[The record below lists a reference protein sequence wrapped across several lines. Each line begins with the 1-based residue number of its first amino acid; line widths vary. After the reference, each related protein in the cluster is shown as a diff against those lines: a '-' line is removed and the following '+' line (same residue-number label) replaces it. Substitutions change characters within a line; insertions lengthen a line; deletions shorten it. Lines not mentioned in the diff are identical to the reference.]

1 MFRTVGIPL
10 PPDGALPPEEPL
22 RRALADGLLLV
33 AEVEDGRTAGFVA
46 AAPLDAALH
55 VFTIA
60 VDPAHM
66 RRGLGRALMTAALE
80 HAAWAFWPAVTLTT
94 FRDVPWNAPF
104 YRSLGFLAAD
114 DALLAP
120 GLAGVRARERAI
132 GLDALG
138 PRLAMA
144 RLL

>member
-1 MFRTVGIPL
+1 MLVGEAD
-10 PPDGALPPEEPL
+10 DGGA
-22 RRALADGLLLV
+22 
-33 AEVEDGRTAGFVA
+33 AGFVA
-46 AAPLDAALH
+46 AAPLDEALH
-55 VFTIA
+55 VYTLA
-60 VDPAHM
+60 VDPAYR
-66 RRGLGRALMTAALE
+66 RRGLGRALMAAALE

-114 DALLAP
+114 EAQLAP
-120 GLAGVRARERAI
+120 GLAQVRARERAI